1 MDILIKMELILLEAV
16 LNLGS
21 PGDLVS
27 VKKGYARNFLIPQG
41 KAIPA
46 NDQSKIEFE
55 AKKELIEKSEL
66 GRLNEAKELA
76 LQISEVQLEIKVPV
90 SDEQTMYGSIGTREI
105 ADNFSKIDIT
115 VDIKSIRLPEGT
127 LKELGSYSIDIELHP
142 EIIQSVNINIT
153 PEV

>member
-1 MDILIKMELILLEAV
+1 
-16 LNLGS
+16 
-21 PGDLVS
+21 
-27 VKKGYARNFLIPQG
+27 
-41 KAIPA
+41 
-46 NDQSKIEFE
+46 
-55 AKKELIEKSEL
+55 
-66 GRLNEAKELA
+66 
-76 LQISEVQLEIKVPV
+76 
-90 SDEQTMYGSIGTREI
+90 MYGSIGTREI

>member
-1 MDILIKMELILLEAV
+1 MELILLEAV